1 MAEWYCSST
10 RPPPAFPASP
20 IAMAQSPGQSAHSD
34 IVFMTEAEDG
44 AERGAAAKF
53 AYLPV
58 GFGPP
63 PEAPHGLRLDF
74 NLGCRVLV
82 PSGNWHPRPREL
94 KTSSTLGET
103 TIGSSAL
110 SSSERTFI
118 RPATRRVHRRTVPR
132 RMGIA
137 ARAAGRDPA
146 DCRTLSAHLGAELLR
161 AKYSAN
167 RNGWRETVAP
177 LRANGCRVVCIDQK
191 PAHGQS
197 VVWTEI
203 PCCAEAQTGDRRL
216 VETLGWLRHAVAFVD
231 LSNGPGWLAQR
242 PVGRWSWSAASRI
255 RVMSLLHR
263 IVLLTMTR
271 VTRAGTNPGRWSDYK
286 HFVRCP
292 EHAATPRQFQRAR
305 LITTHQVG
313 AVVQSPAGIPGRRC
327 RRPPDPFALI
337 FQASI

>member
-44 AERGAAAKF
+44 AERGAAAKS

-63 PEAPHGLRLDF
+63 PEAPRGLRLDF

-94 KTSSTLGET
+94 KTSNTLGET
-103 TIGSSAL
+103 TIGSSTL

-118 RPATRRVHRRTVPR
+118 RLATRRVHRRTVPR

-161 AKYSAN
+161 AKYSTN

-231 LSNGPGWLAQR
+231 LPNGPRWLAR
-242 PVGRWSWSAASRI
+242 AAGWPVELVGSFPHPSNEF
-255 RVMSLLHR
+255 VTPYR
-263 IVLLTMTR
+263 IVNHDAGNSCRNEPRALVRLQALCAVSGTR
-271 VTRAGTNPGRWSDYK
+271 GHTAAVPTRAVDNHSPGW
-286 HFVRCP
+286 
-292 EHAATPRQFQRAR
+292 
-305 LITTHQVG
+305 
-313 AVVQSPAGIPGRRC
+313 RRSSVAC
-327 RRPPDPFALI
+327 RDSRPPLPPPT
-337 FQASI
+337 